1 MHLRREVDGKLD
13 ELIAQINELNKKK
26 DGESNNESVS
36 RTLAI
41 ENLKDEITKLTN
53 SGERAKGLWTDAPEF
68 TYPNIF
74 TNN

>member
-1 MHLRREVDGKLD
+1 MHLRREVDAKLD

-26 DGESNNESVS
+26 DGEKDNESVS

-53 SGERAKGLWTDAPEF
+53 NGERAKGLWTEAPEF
-68 TYPNIF
+68 ICRSIF
-74 TNN
+74 

>member
-1 MHLRREVDGKLD
+1 MHLRREVDAKLD

-26 DGESNNESVS
+26 DGERDNESVS

-53 SGERAKGLWTDAPEF
+53 SGERAKGLWTQSPEF
-68 TYPNIF
+68 ICRNIF
-74 TNN
+74 